1 MHRRYD
7 HACYILA
14 VVLAD
19 PTFIIQ
25 HSSSIIGFIIGP
37 FLRFLC
43 RSYVPS
49 SSSISYP
56 KLVDSQPI
64 QRDRDLGEV
73 SATFGFDDTSFD
85 EFRRVSTSFDEFRRV
100 FATTQNSKPRAVL
113 SDRNFILHQISRV
126 MPPWHHVACT
136 STIDSSTVSSMRH
149 HYHEIQRSLISLAV
163 AAAAALFIIGDRI

>member
-85 EFRRVSTSFDEFRRV
+85 EFRRVSTSF
-100 FATTQNSKPRAVL
+100 
-113 SDRNFILHQISRV
+113 
-126 MPPWHHVACT
+126 